1 MKNVIHVMK
10 LEIILKINVKVVNM
24 DMKNL
29 ILIVLYVI
37 KIKNIFIMILQKI
50 IMNVYMEIINV
61 QVNFLILLKK
71 QENVLIFVFMN
82 LI

>member
-1 MKNVIHVMK
+1 MMKQNVLFKINNVMKNVIHVMK

-37 KIKNIFIMILQKI
+37 KVKNIFIMILQ
-50 IMNVYMEIINV
+50 
-61 QVNFLILLKK
+61 
-71 QENVLIFVFMN
+71 
-82 LI
+82 

>member
-1 MKNVIHVMK
+1 MMKQNVLFKVNNVMKNVIHVMK

-37 KIKNIFIMILQKI
+37 KIKNIFIMIL
-50 IMNVYMEIINV
+50 
-61 QVNFLILLKK
+61 
-71 QENVLIFVFMN
+71 
-82 LI
+82 

>member
-1 MKNVIHVMK
+1 MKNVIHIMK

-61 QVNFLILLKK
+61 QVNFHI
-71 QENVLIFVFMN
+71 
-82 LI
+82 

>member
-1 MKNVIHVMK
+1 MMKQNVLFKINNVMKNVIHVMK

-37 KIKNIFIMILQKI
+37 KIKNIFIMIL
-50 IMNVYMEIINV
+50 
-61 QVNFLILLKK
+61 
-71 QENVLIFVFMN
+71 
-82 LI
+82 

>member
-1 MKNVIHVMK
+1 MMKQNVLFKINNVMKNVIHIMK

-37 KIKNIFIMILQKI
+37 KIKNIFNMIL
-50 IMNVYMEIINV
+50 
-61 QVNFLILLKK
+61 
-71 QENVLIFVFMN
+71 
-82 LI
+82 

>member
-1 MKNVIHVMK
+1 MKNVIHIMK

-37 KIKNIFIMILQKI
+37 KVKNIFIMILQ
-50 IMNVYMEIINV
+50 
-61 QVNFLILLKK
+61 
-71 QENVLIFVFMN
+71 
-82 LI
+82 

>member
-1 MKNVIHVMK
+1 MKQNVLFKINNVMKNVIHVMK

-37 KIKNIFIMILQKI
+37 KIKNIFIMIL
-50 IMNVYMEIINV
+50 
-61 QVNFLILLKK
+61 
-71 QENVLIFVFMN
+71 
-82 LI
+82 

>member
-37 KIKNIFIMILQKI
+37 KIKNIFIMIL
-50 IMNVYMEIINV
+50 
-61 QVNFLILLKK
+61 
-71 QENVLIFVFMN
+71 
-82 LI
+82 

>member
-24 DMKNL
+24 DMRNL

-37 KIKNIFIMILQKI
+37 KIKNIFIMIL
-50 IMNVYMEIINV
+50 
-61 QVNFLILLKK
+61 
-71 QENVLIFVFMN
+71 
-82 LI
+82 

>member
-1 MKNVIHVMK
+1 MKNVIHIMK

-37 KIKNIFIMILQKI
+37 KIKNIFIMIL
-50 IMNVYMEIINV
+50 
-61 QVNFLILLKK
+61 
-71 QENVLIFVFMN
+71 
-82 LI
+82 

>member
-1 MKNVIHVMK
+1 MKNVIHIMK

-37 KIKNIFIMILQKI
+37 KIKNIFNMIL
-50 IMNVYMEIINV
+50 
-61 QVNFLILLKK
+61 
-71 QENVLIFVFMN
+71 
-82 LI
+82 